1 MEAGNRLWK
10 RATVYGSGQPFM
22 EAGNR
27 LWKRATVYG
36 SGFVNS
42 LTMKK
47 IFSIIINKHPRRML
61 TSPVMSILE
70 AGAHFF

>member
-27 LWKRATVYG
+27 LWKRATVYRH
-36 SGFVNS
+36 SMLLVRHSMLPS
-42 LTMKK
+42 LTNNLTLKR
-47 IFSIIINKHPRRML
+47 IANIIL
-61 TSPVMSILE
+61 TKVTRPDLSC
-70 AGAHFF
+70 